1 MLTIKE
7 IAEMANVSRATVS
20 RVLNASG
27 YVSEAA
33 RKRVLEVV
41 EKTGYV
47 PSQHA
52 KSLRTKQT
60 KVIGVILPKISTE
73 TSSRIVDGM
82 NDVFSKQGFQ
92 ILLTTTNLE
101 PEKEIEYIRLLKSRQ
116 VDGIVLFATN
126 INAELITEIEQLQ
139 LPFVAIGQDIPG
151 VCSVTYEDFQSSKT
165 MVKAIIE
172 KGYKNIAFIGVDESD
187 RAVGLDRKQGFLKS
201 MEEHNLVVRK
211 EWVKTTN
218 FDIPSGYEAMKIIM
232 EHSETKEIP
241 DAVFAVT
248 DRIAIGAM
256 QYLKEVGY
264 KIPDQIAVSGMGAA
278 DISQYVQPALTT
290 IEYEN
295 QRAGKEA
302 ALLLLDQIVKNERND
317 KKVILG
323 YRLIIRDS
331 I

>member
-1 MLTIKE
+1 MLTIRE

-20 RVLNASG
+20 RVLNESG
-27 YVSEAA
+27 YVSAAA
-33 RKRVLEVV
+33 RKRVLEVI

-73 TSSRIVDGM
+73 TSSRVVDGL
-82 NDVFSKQGFQ
+82 NDVFSDQGYQ
-92 ILLTTTNLE
+92 ILLTTTNLH

-116 VDGIVLFATN
+116 VDGIVLIATN
-126 INAELITEIEQLQ
+126 INLELIAEIEQLQ
-139 LPFVAIGQDIPG
+139 IPFVAIGQDIPG
-151 VCSVTYEDFQSSKT
+151 FCSVTYDDYGAA
-165 MVKAIIE
+165 KAMTKAMIR

-187 RAVGLDRKQGFLKS
+187 RAVGVRRKQGFLES
-201 MEEHNLVVRK
+201 MKEHNLTVK
-211 EWVKTTN
+211 QEWVKIAN
-218 FDIPSGYEAMKIIM
+218 FDISSGYEAMKEIM
-232 EHSETKEIP
+232 EQSETESYP
-241 DAVFAVT
+241 DAVFSVT

-256 QYLKEVGY
+256 QYLKETGY

-278 DISQYVQPALTT
+278 DISQYVQPTLTT

-295 QRAGKEA
+295 QMAGTEA
-302 ALLLLDQIVKNERND
+302 ALILLDQIVKNEKSNN
-317 KKVILG
+317 KVILG
-323 YRLIIRDS
+323 YRLIVRDS

>member
-20 RVLNASG
+20 RVLNESG
-27 YVSEAA
+27 YVSAA
-33 RKRVLEVV
+33 AKKRVLEVI

-73 TSSRIVDGM
+73 TSSRVVDGM
-82 NDVFSKQGFQ
+82 NDVFSEHGYQ
-92 ILLTTTNLE
+92 ILLTTTNLN

-116 VDGIVLFATN
+116 VDGIVLIATN
-126 INAELITEIEQLQ
+126 INKELMAEIEQLQ
-139 LPFVAIGQDIPG
+139 IPFVAIGQDIPG
-151 VCSVTYEDFQSSKT
+151 VCSVTYDDYEASKT
-165 MVKAIIE
+165 MAKAIIE

-187 RAVGLDRKQGFLKS
+187 RAVGIRRKKGFLDS
-201 MEEHNLVVRK
+201 MKEHNLTVR
-211 EWVKTTN
+211 EGWVKETN
-218 FDIPSGYEAMKIIM
+218 FDILSGYEAMKEIM
-232 EHSETKEIP
+232 EQSEKDDYP

-256 QYLKEVGY
+256 QYLKEAGY
-264 KIPDQIAVSGMGAA
+264 KIPNQMAVSGMGAA

-295 QRAGKEA
+295 QRAGEEA
-302 ALLLLDQIVKNERND
+302 AFMLLDQIVKNEKND
-317 KKVILG
+317 KKMILG
-323 YRLIIRDS
+323 YRLIVRDS